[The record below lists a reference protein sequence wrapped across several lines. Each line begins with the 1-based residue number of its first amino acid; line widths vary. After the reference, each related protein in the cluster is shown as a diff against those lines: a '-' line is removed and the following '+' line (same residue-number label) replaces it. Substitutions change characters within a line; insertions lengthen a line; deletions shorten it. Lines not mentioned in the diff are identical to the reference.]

1 MANHPVD
8 IHVGGRLKYF
18 RQEAEITQT
27 KLGACVGLSFQQI
40 QKYESGANR
49 IGASR
54 LFEFGQLLDRHVG
67 EFFASLPGPGAC
79 GPSLAILQ
87 LAQDLDAIE
96 DPDVLEHFYQLV
108 MRYNAT

>member
-1 MANHPVD
+1 MAYHPVD

-18 RQEAEITQT
+18 RETAKVSQK
-27 KLGACVGLSFQQI
+27 KLAAHVGISFQQI
-40 QKYESGANR
+40 QKYETGANR

-54 LFEFGQLLDRHVG
+54 LFEFGQLLDRQVG
-67 EFFASLPGPGAC
+67 EFFTPLPGPGAC
-79 GPSLAILQ
+79 GPSLATLQ